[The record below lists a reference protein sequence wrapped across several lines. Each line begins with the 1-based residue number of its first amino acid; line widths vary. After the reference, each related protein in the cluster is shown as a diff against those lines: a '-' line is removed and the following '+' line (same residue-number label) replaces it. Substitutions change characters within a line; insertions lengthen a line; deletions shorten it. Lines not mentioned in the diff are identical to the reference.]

1 MLKLLRLIC
10 QKILNLIYSLFN
22 YPLQIP
28 KKKYKFFKGGVEIN
42 IHTNNALTYRRWKN
56 FERTGKETLTLEWIN
71 NFTEGSIF
79 YDVGAHIGIF
89 SIYAAIKKKLKVY
102 AFEPEPNNFIEL
114 YNSSKLNHLNLVPI
128 ILPLY
133 SQRKNLF
140 FNPSSFGSA
149 FSGHHLTE
157 KKSKDDYF
165 ISLTDTID
173 NLIKNSV
180 IEYPN
185 YIKLDVFGNEK
196 EILIGMENTLKSNE
210 LKSINLELDS
220 KEDLLFAEDYLRK
233 SNFKLAKQSDDLNFI
248 FER

>member
-89 SIYAAIKKKLKVY
+89 SIYAAIKK
-102 AFEPEPNNFIEL
+102 N
-114 YNSSKLNHLNLVPI
+114 
-128 ILPLY
+128 
-133 SQRKNLF
+133 
-140 FNPSSFGSA
+140 
-149 FSGHHLTE
+149 
-157 KKSKDDYF
+157 
-165 ISLTDTID
+165 
-173 NLIKNSV
+173 
-180 IEYPN
+180 
-185 YIKLDVFGNEK
+185 
-196 EILIGMENTLKSNE
+196 
-210 LKSINLELDS
+210 
-220 KEDLLFAEDYLRK
+220 
-233 SNFKLAKQSDDLNFI
+233 
-248 FER
+248 

>member
-1 MLKLLRLIC
+1 M
-10 QKILNLIYSLFN
+10 
-22 YPLQIP
+22 
-28 KKKYKFFKGGVEIN
+28 
-42 IHTNNALTYRRWKN
+42 
-56 FERTGKETLTLEWIN
+56 
-71 NFTEGSIF
+71 
-79 YDVGAHIGIF
+79 
-89 SIYAAIKKKLKVY
+89 
-102 AFEPEPNNFIEL
+102 
-114 YNSSKLNHLNLVPI
+114 
-128 ILPLY
+128 
-133 SQRKNLF
+133 
-140 FNPSSFGSA
+140 
-149 FSGHHLTE
+149 TE

-233 SNFKLAKQSDDLNFI
+233 FNFKLAKQSDDLNFI